1 MPALHSSAHRQPQ
14 QIQGERAG
22 GRIVDVEKAR
32 SHFNRRA
39 RLERVNA
46 RARGVPLIAGYYVG
60 ALIVA
65 AAIAAAVLWGV
76 RFG

>member
-1 MPALHSSAHRQPQ
+1 
-14 QIQGERAG
+14 
-22 GRIVDVEKAR
+22 VDVEKAR